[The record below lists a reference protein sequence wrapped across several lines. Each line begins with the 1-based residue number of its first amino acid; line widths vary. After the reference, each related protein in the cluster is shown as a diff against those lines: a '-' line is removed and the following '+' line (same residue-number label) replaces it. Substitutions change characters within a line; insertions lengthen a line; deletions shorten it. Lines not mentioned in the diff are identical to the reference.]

1 MGYGDKSITP
11 TNIRADSEYN
21 VKTLVLKQV
30 DRLTYM
36 LSIEQANT
44 TGTSEQY
51 RALGFGIKSGLMSLE
66 SLIKPF
72 LRKGSNYFVETKRI
86 QKMMEHLENN
96 YSVNSRDFRYWE
108 LENLW
113 LGFLIEEL
121 SHLGYFPSQLEDLEY
136 D

>member
-1 MGYGDKSITP
+1 MGYDDKSIIP
-11 TNIRADSEYN
+11 TSIRADSEYN

-36 LSIEQANT
+36 LSIAQSNT
-44 TGTSEQY
+44 IGTSERY

-72 LRKGSNYFVETKRI
+72 LKNSPDYYKQTERI
-86 QKMMEHLENN
+86 KKMLFHLEQN
-96 YSVNSRDFRYWE
+96 YNVNSRDFRYWE
-108 LENLW
+108 LENMW
-113 LGFLIEEL
+113 LGYLVEEL
-121 SHLGYFPSQLEDLEY
+121 SHLGYFPAQLEDLEY

>member
-1 MGYGDKSITP
+1 MGYGDKSIIP
-11 TNIRADSEYN
+11 TSIRSDSEYN
-21 VKTLVLKQV
+21 VKTIVLKQV

-36 LSIEQANT
+36 LSIAQANT
-44 TGTSEQY
+44 TGISENY
-51 RALGFGIKSGLMSLE
+51 RALGFGIKSGLLSLE
-66 SLIKPF
+66 ALIKPF
-72 LRKGSNYFVETKRI
+72 LLKDSNYYVQTNRI
-86 QKMMEHLENN
+86 KKLLNFLEYN

-113 LGFLIEEL
+113 LGYLVEEL

>member
-1 MGYGDKSITP
+1 MGYDDKSIIP
-11 TNIRADSEYN
+11 TSIRSDSEYN

-36 LSIEQANT
+36 LSIAQSNT
-44 TGTSEQY
+44 IGTSERY

-72 LRKGSNYFVETKRI
+72 LREGSNYYIQTKRI
-86 QKMMEHLENN
+86 KQMLQFLENN
-96 YSVNSRDFRYWE
+96 YAVNSRDFRYWE
-108 LENLW
+108 LENMW
-113 LGFLIEEL
+113 LGYLIEEL
-121 SHLGYFPSQLEDLEY
+121 SHLGYFPAQLEDLEY